1 MASKV
6 VRLFSARIC
15 GAFLSLSRC
24 RAGGSET
31 ASLAQGDLTNAPENR
46 SHAPGD
52 SRGRRSPGTTVNQ
65 ACRCLML
72 LQFKNLY
79 RVLCLAVITQA
90 ASAGDSRVAGV
101 RPSDCRPRDADS
113 TCATAVAGAPV
124 PVPAPIP
131 LHPDGVVFD
140 DSLGGVP
147 SSGYAYWGYD
157 FASALAG
164 IASSFPDDM
173 FVNRSP
179 YPVTIALSFTIPT
192 SHACGNNCLPGVQFE
207 VDANWINVRPPL
219 VIHGSIATASYQ
231 VRPGQGYGWAIG
243 LWQSSNARLTVTLPP
258 GVNATLDQVGLPLQP
273 SIALEIPAIAAVCDC
288 WDSSTAPCSLG
299 NRYSNGLMGPWYKSN
314 DFYIRAG
321 AFNTCPPER

>member
-1 MASKV
+1 VASKV

-90 ASAGDSRVAGV
+90 ASAGDSRVAGM

-113 TCATAVAGAPV
+113 TCATAVAGAP
-124 PVPAPIP
+124 APPETGIP
-131 LHPDGVVFD
+131 D
-140 DSLGGVP
+140 DVLINGPLGGVP
-147 SSGYAYWGYD
+147 SSGYAYWGFD
-157 FASALAG
+157 FASASAG
-164 IASSFPDDM
+164 VASSFPDDM
-173 FVNRSP
+173 FVNRSSH
-179 YPVTIALSFTIPT
+179 PVTITLSFTIPT
-192 SHACGNNCLPGVQFE
+192 THACGNNCLPGVQFE
-207 VDANWINVRPPL
+207 VDANWINVRPPII
-219 VIHGSIATASYQ
+219 VKGDTASASYQ

-243 LWQSSNARLTVTLPP
+243 LWQAYNTRLTVTLPV
-258 GVNATLDQVGLPLQP
+258 GVKARIEEVGLPPQP
-273 SIALEIPAIAAVCDC
+273 WIAQEIPAVTGACAC
-288 WDSSTAPCSLG
+288 WDGTSAACSLG
-299 NRYSNGLMGPWYKSN
+299 NRYSNGLMGRWYRET
-314 DFYIRAG
+314 DFYLRAG
-321 AFNTCPPER
+321 AFNSCPPER